1 MQGQEMMV
9 PVTTVLTWK
18 FCKCSGSMDGP
29 IKMEVTKVLCQC
41 PSRKSYVVK
50 YICNSGF
57 YFLFGSSQGSTVT
70 LTMVVN
76 KTLLDPVS
84 DYESDNTIALLTF
97 RNLCK

>member
-1 MQGQEMMV
+1 MLLNIS
-9 PVTTVLTWK
+9 VT
-18 FCKCSGSMDGP
+18 
-29 IKMEVTKVLCQC
+29 
-41 PSRKSYVVK
+41 VV
-50 YICNSGF
+50 F
-57 YFLFGSSQGSTVT
+57 FFLFGSSQGSTVT